1 MHKVVFNAN
10 DDATL
15 ILQRAQRISTTLIAY
30 IARCVIDA
38 NARQYTYLQIPQ
50 HFVWNTTTK

>member
-10 DDATL
+10 ENATSV
-15 ILQRAQRISTTLIAY
+15 LQITQHKSTTLIAY
-30 IARCVIDA
+30 IARSVIDA
-38 NARQYTYLQIPQ
+38 SARQYTYLEFPQ